1 MRVYQISDDVIYYSQ
16 KMFDKTNI
24 LMKLEPY
31 LEMGRLYLLS
41 LRDVR
46 NVGLLVF
53 TIIVL
58 LISWS
63 GVKSIQT
70 NYGLQKQVSRL
81 QQENDVR
88 KLQNQN
94 LELQNKYYNTNQY
107 LELSARQNLG
117 LGMAGE
123 TELLVPKQVAL
134 AHTVKQPNIEAAKS
148 QVPKQP
154 AWQRNFQ
161 AWIDFFLDR
170 PQPTN

>member
-1 MRVYQISDDVIYYSQ
+1 
-16 KMFDKTNI
+16 MFDKTNI
-24 LMKLEPY
+24 LAKLEPY
-31 LEMGRLYLLS
+31 LEMGRLYVLS

-53 TIIVL
+53 TVIVL

-70 NYGLQKQVSRL
+70 NYGLQKQISKL
-81 QQENDVR
+81 QQENDVA

-94 LELQNKYYNTNQY
+94 LQLQNQYYATNQY

-123 TELLVPKQVAL
+123 KELLVPKEVAL
-134 AHTVKQPNIEAAKS
+134 AHTVKQPSAEAAKS
-148 QVPKQP
+148 EVPKQP

-161 AWIDFFLDR
+161 SWINFFLDR
-170 PQPTN
+170 PTSTN